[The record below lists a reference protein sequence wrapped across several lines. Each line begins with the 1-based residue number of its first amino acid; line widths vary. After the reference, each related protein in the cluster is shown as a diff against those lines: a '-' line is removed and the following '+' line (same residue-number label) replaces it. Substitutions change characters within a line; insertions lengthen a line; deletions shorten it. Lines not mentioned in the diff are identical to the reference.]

1 MIILKKRFWAWVVFL
16 VVLIGVFATASVSAS
31 AAYSQTG
38 TVTGTM
44 QDTSS
49 PSNGKLEWA
58 FTYDKSTGMASL
70 TITGNGYMPNATED
84 SWHKVQNEVQCYIN
98 KLVIGDGVKSIMEE
112 AFAQE
117 KYLTS
122 VKLPASIESI
132 GENAFCYTA
141 LTEINIPAK
150 VDYLSGKMFY
160 GSRISKFNVSS
171 DNPYYKS
178 HNGDV
183 YSKSMKTLVV
193 SAPGK
198 YLENSSYQMQIPSS
212 VYKIDPY
219 AFYMSPIKSIVI
231 PSNVKEIRQM
241 AFAGSSLTDIR
252 IHSGLRKIYDSVFLS
267 CDKLTSIVLPHTVDY
282 LGYYSIGYT
291 YKLNMEDV
299 EYVLDM
305 HGINHGFLTP
315 SNCQIYLAQA
325 GYTIEQFMVCVP
337 NDTTVIYAPT
347 GSLGES
353 YAYNNNLK
361 YSIREADYTRVNTVK
376 IVEGGIA
383 VKWSASTNATGYKV
397 FRKNSNDEWVLIGTV
412 KSGKTTTYIDKNP
425 RNNTYN
431 EYTVKAFNKNGVAV
445 YEDKGV
451 SCFFIKQPRIN
462 EVEKTS
468 KGVKVTWEKVSGA
481 ENYYV
486 YRKMPGKTDWVR
498 YKIFSSKTTKF
509 IDANVELNKKYAYAV
524 RAKKGS
530 VLSSYS
536 SKGAEI
542 TVVSP
547 PKLTVANAT
556 TGVVLKWQFSPKA
569 DSFKIFRKT
578 SSSDWKLISTVKGDV
593 RKFVDKNVSGGT
605 KYLYKIAVVSG
616 GRVSVRTESN
626 PSVLAIKAPMK
637 YTVANK
643 TTGVVIK
650 WSKCAGAK
658 GYYVYRKTSSSGWT
672 KIATLEG
679 VSKVSYVDKNVK
691 NGVTYTYR
699 IKAYNGK
706 TVSAYNYNGVK
717 IIFLNAPKVSSIKS
731 TSSGMQVKYSATAG
745 AQGYYIYRK
754 TSDTSWKKIATVKS
768 GSTKV
773 YYDKKT
779 QKGKSYAY
787 TVRAYKNSSQS
798 SYYSTTKLVKDT
810 H

>member
-1 MIILKKRFWAWVVFL
+1 MVVPVKKIFALLFSMFVILGIVTL
-16 VVLIGVFATASVSAS
+16 TSISVSA
-31 AAYSQTG
+31 AFSQTG

-49 PSNGKLEWA
+49 PSNGEIKWVFE
-58 FTYDKSTGMASL
+58 YDKSTGMASL
-70 TITGNGYMPNATED
+70 TITGNGYMPNDTED

-98 KLVIGDGVKSIMEE
+98 KLVIGDGVKSIMEG

-122 VKLPASIESI
+122 VKLPSSIESI
-132 GENAFCYTA
+132 GENAFSYTS

-160 GSRISKFNVSS
+160 GSRISKFTVSS
-171 DNPYYKS
+171 NNQYYKAY
-178 HNGDV
+178 NGDI
-183 YSKSMKTLVV
+183 YTKSMKTLVV

-241 AFAGSSLTDIR
+241 AFAGSSIADIR

-383 VKWSASTNATGYKV
+383 VKWSASTNATGYKI
-397 FRKNSNDEWVLIGTV
+397 FRKNSKAEWVLIGTV
-412 KSGKTTTYIDKNP
+412 NSGKTTTYIDKKP
-425 RNNTYN
+425 KNNAYN
-431 EYTVKAFNKNGVAV
+431 EYTVKAFNKSGVAV
-445 YEDKGV
+445 YEDTGV

-462 EVEKTS
+462 ELEKTS
-468 KGVKVTWEKVSGA
+468 KGVKVVWEKVSGA

-486 YRKMPGKTDWVR
+486 YRKMPGKTDWVK
-498 YKIFSSKTTKF
+498 YKTFSSKTTGF
-509 IDANVELNKKYAYAV
+509 TDTNVKLNEKYAYTV
-524 RAKKGS
+524 SAKKGS
-530 VLSSYS
+530 VISSRS
-536 SKGAEI
+536 SKGTEI
-542 TVVSP
+542 TIVSP

-556 TGVVLKWQFSPKA
+556 TGVVLKWTFSPKA

-578 SSSDWKLISTVKGDV
+578 SSTEWKLISTVKGDV

-605 KYLYKIAVVSG
+605 KYFYKLAVVSG
-616 GRVSVRTESN
+616 GRVIIRTETN
-626 PSVLAIKAPMK
+626 PYVLCIKAPMK
-637 YTVANK
+637 ITLTNNSA
-643 TTGVVIK
+643 GVLIK

-658 GYYVYRKTSSSGWT
+658 GYYVYKKTSSGWSKVATISG
-672 KIATLEG
+672 AN
-679 VSKVSYVDKNVK
+679 VVSYVDKNVK
-691 NGVTYTYR
+691 SGSTYTYM
-699 IKAYNGK
+699 IKAFNGNY
-706 TVSAYNYNGVK
+706 VSAYDYDGVK
-717 IIFLNAPKVSSIKS
+717 ISFLKAPKVSSVKS
-731 TSSGMQVKYSATAG
+731 TKTGMQVKYSACSG

-754 TSDTSWKKIATVKS
+754 TSNTSWKKIATVK
-768 GSTKV
+768 GASTQV
-773 YYDKKT
+773 YYDKTTK
-779 QKGKSYAY
+779 KGTSYAY
-787 TVRAYKNSSQS
+787 TVRAYKNSFQS
-798 SYYSTTKLVKDT
+798 TYYSTTKLVKDT